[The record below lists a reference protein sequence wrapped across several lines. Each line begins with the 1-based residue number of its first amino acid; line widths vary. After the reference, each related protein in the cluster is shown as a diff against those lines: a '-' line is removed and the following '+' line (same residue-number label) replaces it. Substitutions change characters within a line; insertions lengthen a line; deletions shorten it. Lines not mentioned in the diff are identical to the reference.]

1 MATLTAHKKMLHATL
16 NGDSVRAASGS
27 MVAFTGNVD
36 FKHAGMGGGG
46 GFKAA
51 LKQKVAGESLSL
63 MECTG
68 HGLVYLA
75 QDAMDVVV
83 IDLDGDTLTVESE
96 HLLALTA
103 GLRTDVKFSGLTGL
117 SAGHGL
123 ATTIVAGQGQVALTS
138 DGPLIGLDVAP
149 GMPVV
154 VDPDA
159 YVANHGNLNMSM
171 VSGVSWKSLLG
182 EGGGEPFS
190 LRFEG
195 NGTVYIQ
202 PAERKGLL

>member
-1 MATLTAHKKMLHATL
+1 M
-16 NGDSVRAASGS
+16 D
-27 MVAFTGNVD
+27 
-36 FKHAGMGGGG
+36 
-46 GFKAA
+46 
-51 LKQKVAGESLSL
+51 
-63 MECTG
+63 CTG
-68 HGLVYLA
+68 HGLVYHA

-83 IDLDGDTLTVESE
+83 IDLEGETLVVESE
-96 HLLALTA
+96 HLLALTN
-103 GLRTDVKFSGLTGL
+103 GLRTDVKFSGLTGM
-117 SAGHGL
+117 SSGHGL
-123 ATTIVAGQGQVALTS
+123 ATTTVTGNGQVALTS
-138 DGPLIGLDVAP
+138 DGPLIGLTVAP

-159 YVANHGNLNMSM
+159 YVANHGNLSMSM

-202 PAERKGLL
+202 PAERSAFH